1 MSNLLFLFISQQL
14 QLFQQGI
21 NKWQTKLRLKKQ
33 MCKIKSKKE
42 KLELESKIAGE
53 SREKKKDNKDTTP
66 KKKRKKELFKWLGG
80 FVTKRYKIILIVSLL
95 SLATA
100 IYPAI
105 LLQGE
110 LKYNDQD
117 FLPQNLESSIGEQ
130 ILEDQFASNV
140 SSLSTIIVLDS
151 DELISS
157 EDNLAYIEALT
168 QGIDGSNVSND
179 VARVDNIVS
188 TFIAYNSTYWSEINQ
203 ARSAIDNMLFDNLTY
218 ANSAMQYA
226 AGELN
231 ATMQQIAG
239 LYLMTWFNFSRTYY
253 YGHYDSN
260 LFTAGPLDPTV
271 LQTIALDTNFTN
283 GFAISPEYVSL
294 VYSYANS
301 LDNISYVDDFVVNEI
316 ALSIANMSLFYASNM
331 SLEEYQVQLYPLLAL
346 YYQNWIQ
353 SFQQTI
359 TNYSLSIVNG
369 TLLSANLYDNST
381 IPNAYVSQGTVLG
394 YLQIVNN
401 TAFQGIDIRNL
412 ILSQASEFFDLS
424 DPQIMA
430 FLDSEDL
437 ATIIEAVYDL
447 GLNPSQEAI
456 QLLSA
461 SITEQ
466 IILGIITVNPSIPTI
481 EEFCISDRVSNIT
494 RWFLSTDGKCSIY
507 VVSYD
512 VSSYSTVEEQ
522 NRALVAADKWIGD
535 YSHQL
540 ISDMNLTQTRIYHT
554 GEIFI
559 TESITESSGEAAGS
573 IDIFAIIFVVIALIL
588 IFTSLVAPVI
598 PLLTIGIAIVISFAF
613 LFWVSK
619 AMDIHYLS
627 TLLLTI
633 ISLGAGVDYCI
644 FIYSRYTEE
653 LKRGKPKEDAV
664 KIAIEH
670 AGESVFHSGLTV
682 MVGFGALIIP
692 NFPML
697 RSLGIAMLIGVGF
710 SILASV
716 LIVPSLL
723 MLLGDAVFWPK
734 KLNTILRPQKWFK
747 KKKVP
752 IIEIEEQSENVPDG
766 QSLHKIKS
774 EKEEV
779 SEPKRKSSLS
789 IRIGKFVT
797 KNGLSI
803 FLLAIVSIA
812 PFVYFTTQMKT
823 STDFM
828 SMMPSDFEPRDASDI
843 LTERM
848 DYGNP
853 ISVKLLFT
861 NLDQEVLS
869 RETLIDTENL
879 CKQLLTQEHVK
890 TIRAVTRPLGTNSIP
905 FDNPAMY
912 SSYLSIMDNFVGKDN
927 HTFYMEIYLDI
938 DPYSDEANDYVG
950 NLPAFIDEV
959 ISQED
964 LSYLTSAD
972 HYVMGVSRTFYEMN
986 LVTTQA
992 YPIVVPIVIIGVFL
1006 VLLFLFGSY
1015 FTPIRL
1021 ILTIGMS
1028 IAFTLGLLYLVYGI
1042 GFGAP
1047 IFWLLP
1053 IMLFSILMGL
1063 GLDYDIFL
1071 VSRIK
1076 EYCQAGMTDKDAI
1089 IHALDHT
1096 GTIITS
1102 CGLVMAAAFSSLMF
1116 TELWHINELGF
1127 AFTISILIDATVVR
1141 LILVPSIMVLLEKFN
1156 WKGPKRLQ
1164 KVHRNPKVTAVM
1176 KILGDN
1182 IGIEI
1187 FSPELKKSLEN
1198 VVEQSSSNATVEEL
1212 IGNMQPALIQYI
1224 DEKKLTTI
1232 ITDLM
1237 TTKLNEISLKS

>member
-1 MSNLLFLFISQQL
+1 
-14 QLFQQGI
+14 
-21 NKWQTKLRLKKQ
+21 
-33 MCKIKSKKE
+33 MCKIKIKKE
-42 KLELESKIAGE
+42 KLELESKITGDGL
-53 SREKKKDNKDTTP
+53 EKKKDNKDKAP
-66 KKKRKKELFKWLGG
+66 KKKREKVFFKRLGE
-80 FVTKRYKIILIVSLL
+80 FVVRRYKIILIVSLL
-95 SLATA
+95 SLASA
-100 IYPAI
+100 IYPAY

-117 FLPQNLESSIGEQ
+117 FLPQNLESSIGIQ
-130 ILEDQFASNV
+130 ILEDQFDSNI
-140 SSLSTIIVLDS
+140 SRLSTIIVIDS

-168 QGIDGSNVSND
+168 QGISDSNFTDD

-188 TFIAYNSTYWSEINQ
+188 TFNEYNSTYWSEMNQ
-203 ARSAIDNMLFDNLTY
+203 AQAVINEMLVNNLTY
-218 ANSAMQYA
+218 ANA
-226 AGELN
+226 AIHQAAQELN
-231 ATMQQIAG
+231 TTMKQIAG

-260 LFTAGPLDPTV
+260 LFSVGPLNSTV
-271 LQTIALDTNFTN
+271 LQTIALDTNFTT
-283 GFAISPEYVSL
+283 GFAIAPEYVSL
-294 VYSYANS
+294 VYNYANS
-301 LDNISYVDDFVVNEI
+301 LGNHAFVNDVVVNDF
-316 ALSIANMSLFYASNM
+316 ALNIANMSLFYASNM
-331 SLEEYQVQLYPLLAL
+331 TLEEYQEQLYPLLDM
-346 YYQNWIQ
+346 YYQYWKQ

-359 TNYSLSIVNG
+359 TIPGVSIVNG
-369 TLLSANLYDNST
+369 TSLSENLYDNST
-381 IPNAYVSQGTVLG
+381 IPNAYVSQGTTLG
-394 YLQIVNN
+394 YLQMVNN
-401 TAFQGIDIRNL
+401 TAFQNIDIRNM

-430 FLDSEDL
+430 FLSSEYL
-437 ATIIEAVYDL
+437 ETIIEAVYDL
-447 GLNPSQEAI
+447 GPNPSQLAI
-456 QLLSA
+456 QALSS

-466 IILGIITVNPSIPTI
+466 IIQGIILANPSIPSI
-481 EEFCISDRVSNIT
+481 EEFCTSPQVSNIT

-507 VVSYD
+507 LVSYD
-512 VSSYSTVEEQ
+512 VSRYSSIEEKD
-522 NRALVAADKWIGD
+522 RVLVAADKWIGE

-559 TESITESSGEAAGS
+559 TESITTSSGEAAGS
-573 IDIFAIIFVVIALIL
+573 IDIFAVVFVVIALLL
-588 IFTSLVAPVI
+588 IFTSLIAPLI

-627 TLLLTI
+627 TLILTI

-692 NFPML
+692 DFPML
-697 RSLGIAMLIGVGF
+697 RSLGIAMLIGVAF
-710 SILASV
+710 SIMASIF
-716 LIVPSLL
+716 IVPSLL
-723 MLLGDAVFWPK
+723 MLLGNAVFWPK
-734 KLNTILRPQKWFK
+734 QLNTILRPQKWFK
-747 KKKVP
+747 KKKA
-752 IIEIEEQSENVPDG
+752 IAIEQPEEQSENVPDG
-766 QSLHKIKS
+766 QAIQKTKLI
-774 EKEEV
+774 EEEI
-779 SEPKRKSSLS
+779 SKPKRKDSLS

-797 KNGLSI
+797 KNGLAI

-812 PFVYFTTQMKT
+812 PLVYFTTQMKT

-828 SMMPSDFEPRDASDI
+828 RMMPSDFEPRDASDI
-843 LTERM
+843 LTEKM

-853 ISVKLLFT
+853 IAVKLLFT

-879 CKQLLTQEHVK
+879 CIQILSQEHVK
-890 TIRAVTRPLGTNSIP
+890 TIRTVTRPLGTNSTS
-905 FDNPAMY
+905 FENPAMY
-912 SSYLSIMDNFVGKDN
+912 SSYLSIMDDFVGKDN

-938 DPYSDEANDYVG
+938 DPYSDEANNYVG
-950 NLPAFIDEV
+950 NLPDFIDEA

-964 LSYLTSAD
+964 LTSLTNAD

-992 YPIVVPIVIIGVFL
+992 YPIVIPIVIIGVFF

-1028 IAFTLGLLYLVYGI
+1028 IAFTLGMLYLVYGI
-1042 GFGAP
+1042 GLGAP

-1164 KVHRNPKVTAVM
+1164 KVHRDPKVTAVM

-1187 FSPELKKSLEN
+1187 FSPELKKSLEDI
-1198 VVEQSSSNATVEEL
+1198 VDQSSSSTTVEEL
-1212 IGNMQPALIQYI
+1212 IDNMQPTLIQYI
-1224 DEKKLTTI
+1224 DEKKLTTG
-1232 ITDLM
+1232 ITNLM
-1237 TTKLNEISLKS
+1237 TTKLNEIALKS

>member
-1 MSNLLFLFISQQL
+1 
-14 QLFQQGI
+14 
-21 NKWQTKLRLKKQ
+21 
-33 MCKIKSKKE
+33 MCKIKLKNE
-42 KLELESKIAGE
+42 KLELENKIASE
-53 SREKKKDNKDTTP
+53 SLEKKKDNKDKTP
-66 KKKRKKELFKWLGG
+66 KKKRKKEFFKWFGG
-80 FVTKRYKIILIVSLL
+80 FVTRRYKIILIVSLL
-95 SLATA
+95 SLASA
-100 IYPAI
+100 IYPAY

-117 FLPQNLESSIGEQ
+117 FLPQNLESNIGVE
-130 ILEDQFASNV
+130 ILEDQFDSNI
-140 SSLSTIIVLDS
+140 SRQSTIIVLDS

-168 QGIDGSNVSND
+168 QGIIDSNITDD

-188 TFIAYNSTYWSEINQ
+188 TFNEYNSTYWSEINQ
-203 ARSAIDNMLFDNLTY
+203 TQAVIDDMLVNNLTY
-218 ANSAMQYA
+218 ANVAIHQA
-226 AGELN
+226 AEELN
-231 ATMQQIAG
+231 TTMKQIAG

-260 LFTAGPLDPTV
+260 LFSVGPLDPTV
-271 LQTIALDTNFTN
+271 LQTIALDTNFTT
-283 GFAISPEYVSL
+283 GFAIAPEYVSL
-294 VYSYANS
+294 VFSYANS
-301 LDNISYVDDFVVNEI
+301 LGNHAFVNDVVVNEF
-316 ALSIANMSLFYASNM
+316 ALNIANMSLFYASNLT
-331 SLEEYQVQLYPLLAL
+331 LEEYQEQLYPLLDM
-346 YYQNWIQ
+346 YHQYWKQ
-353 SFQQTI
+353 SFQQII
-359 TNYSLSIVNG
+359 TTPGVSIVNG
-369 TLLSANLYDNST
+369 TLLSENLYDNST
-381 IPNAYVSQGTVLG
+381 IPNAYVSQGTTLG
-394 YLQIVNN
+394 YLQMVNN
-401 TAFQGIDIRNL
+401 SAFQNIDIKNM

-430 FLDSEDL
+430 FLSSEYL
-437 ATIIEAVYDL
+437 ETIIEAVYDL
-447 GLNPSQEAI
+447 GPNPSQLAI
-456 QLLSA
+456 QALST

-466 IILGIITVNPSIPTI
+466 IIQGIILANPSIPTM
-481 EEFCISDRVSNIT
+481 EEFCISPQVSNIT

-507 VVSYD
+507 LVSYD
-512 VSSYSTVEEQ
+512 VSRYSTIEEKD
-522 NRALVAADKWIGD
+522 RALVAADKWIGE

-540 ISDMNLTQTRIYHT
+540 ISDMNLTQTRVYHT

-573 IDIFAIIFVVIALIL
+573 VDIFAVVFVVIALLL
-588 IFTSLVAPVI
+588 IFTSLVAPLI
-598 PLLTIGIAIVISFAF
+598 PLLTIGIAIVVSFAF
-613 LFWVSK
+613 LFWISK
-619 AMDIHYLS
+619 VMDIHYLS
-627 TLLLTI
+627 TLILTI

-692 NFPML
+692 DFPML
-697 RSLGIAMLIGVGF
+697 RSLGIAMLIGVAF
-710 SILASV
+710 SILASIF
-716 LIVPSLL
+716 IVPSLL
-723 MLLGDAVFWPK
+723 MLLGDKVFWPK
-734 KLNTILRPQKWFK
+734 QLNTILRPQKWFK

-752 IIEIEEQSENVPDG
+752 TIETEELSENVPDG
-766 QSLHKIKS
+766 QSIHKTKLI
-774 EKEEV
+774 EE
-779 SEPKRKSSLS
+779 ETDKPKRKDSLS

-797 KNGLSI
+797 KNGLAI

-812 PFVYFTTQMKT
+812 PMVYFTTQMKT

-828 SMMPSDFEPRDASDI
+828 RMMPSDFEPRDASDI
-843 LTERM
+843 LTEKM

-861 NLDQEVLS
+861 NLDQEVFS
-869 RETLIDTENL
+869 EETLIDTENL
-879 CKQLLTQEHVK
+879 CLQILSQEHVK
-890 TIRAVTRPLGTNSIP
+890 TIRTVTRPLGTNSIP
-905 FDNPAMY
+905 FDDPAMY
-912 SSYLSIMDNFVGKDN
+912 SSYLSIMDDFVGKDN
-927 HTFYMEIYLDI
+927 HTFYMEIYLDV

-950 NLPAFIDEV
+950 NLPDFIDEV

-964 LSYLTSAD
+964 LSYLTNAD

-992 YPIVVPIVIIGVFL
+992 YPIVVPIVILGVFL

-1028 IAFTLGLLYLVYGI
+1028 IAFTLGMLYLVYGL

-1127 AFTISILIDATVVR
+1127 AFTISILLDATVVR
-1141 LILVPSIMVLLEKFN
+1141 LILVPSIMVLLEKLN

-1187 FSPELKKSLEN
+1187 YSPELKKSLEDI
-1198 VVEQSSSNATVEEL
+1198 VDQSSSSTTEEEL

-1224 DEKKLTTI
+1224 DEKKLTTT
-1232 ITDLM
+1232 ITNLM
-1237 TTKLNEISLKS
+1237 TIKLKEMSVKS